1 MSFFCGR
8 VLYRKGVHGEGTS
21 EGNGQRQKMMEGGWF
36 WAERTKGEAL
46 KEEARQARAGV
57 EDALDVADLGGRAR
71 DDASRKA
78 TAPTR

>member
-1 MSFFCGR
+1 
-8 VLYRKGVHGEGTS
+8 
-21 EGNGQRQKMMEGGWF
+21 MMEGGWF

-57 EDALDVADLGGRAR
+57 EDAFDVGDLGGRTR